1 MLCLVM
7 WFGYTIFGCTL
18 FNAICSN
25 HSKFRPQWCHFNPL
39 WLKAVEI
46 TLELT
51 SEIFAFIS
59 FKFLLIEI
67 HLQFYQL
74 ASTKA
79 CLKLIRT
86 QCLKLR
92 VAKVN
97 NRYFNSNLAP
107 CCLRINPFHLDLVS
121 QCVLLCSRLVNAT
134 PLNLS
139 QIWPQMK
146 NLLGLNIKS
155 QQMNQGCNL
164 SPVYYLSTPCL
175 SLDDT
180 AWQTVICIVQNRFD
194 VTAFSHLDSQKI
206 SFFFRALGSW
216 LSSREIPKR
225 ACWTTENE
233 MFTLSCLREMKI

>member
-1 MLCLVM
+1 M
-7 WFGYTIFGCTL
+7 
-18 FNAICSN
+18 
-25 HSKFRPQWCHFNPL
+25 
-39 WLKAVEI
+39 
-46 TLELT
+46 
-51 SEIFAFIS
+51 
-59 FKFLLIEI
+59 
-67 HLQFYQL
+67 
-74 ASTKA
+74 
-79 CLKLIRT
+79 
-86 QCLKLR
+86 
-92 VAKVN
+92 AKVN

-107 CCLRINPFHLDLVS
+107 YHLRMNPFHLDLVS

-164 SPVYYLSTPCL
+164 SLVYYLSTSCL

-206 SFFFRALGSW
+206 FFFFQGAWKLAVFPWNTQKSMLNYWKWNVYIIVSQRN
-216 LSSREIPKR
+216 
-225 ACWTTENE
+225 ENI
-233 MFTLSCLREMKI
+233 KITR